1 MVRLPNARKLA
12 DSRASAGGAVS
23 HVLQRVDRGAAI
35 AKESALQRGFSN
47 RLEPE
52 SETGERLKPRREA
65 RLEAGWGSKTAA
77 SVHALKHVANSWA
90 G

>member
-1 MVRLPNARKLA
+1 
-12 DSRASAGGAVS
+12 
-23 HVLQRVDRGAAI
+23 VDRGAAI

-52 SETGERLKPRREA
+52 SETGRTAEAASREA
-65 RLEAGWGSKTAA
+65 RLEAGWGSKMAG